1 MKTTIL
7 AGVTM
12 AAVVCGSAI
21 FAQDQ
26 AMRPG
31 FPTQARVKVE
41 NRGPAEAV
49 PVTFAGSVPVT
60 VPQGV
65 RVAGTV
71 SLDPSTTI
79 QSRAVRQQWEYR
91 TVAIRPDQDAAAALS
106 AAGTE
111 GWEATGV
118 LSPAPNIV
126 VLLKRAR

>member
-1 MKTTIL
+1 MTIL

-26 AMRPG
+26 ALRPG
-31 FPTQARVKVE
+31 VPTQARVKVE

-49 PVTFAGSVPVT
+49 PVTVAGSLPVT
-60 VPQGV
+60 VPEGV

-71 SLDPSTTI
+71 ALDPSTTI
-79 QSRAVRQQWEYR
+79 HSRAARHQWDYR
-91 TVAIRPDQDAAAALS
+91 TVAIRPDQDAAAALN
-106 AAGTE
+106 AAGTD
-111 GWEATGV
+111 GWEAAGV

-126 VLLKRAR
+126 VLLKRVR